1 MAEPEPSPPIQ
12 LRRKDGFACAVRLLG
27 KGLLRYHR
35 LTVEGG
41 GHLPRGGPALILP
54 KHRAYRDI
62 LVEGVLLYKLTRRYA
77 NYVMKAGLY
86 KLLELSGGIRIVR
99 PKDLRRLK
107 NREERKAE
115 ILRAREH
122 NQVSLDYLSWLYRKG
137 EMVVSHPEGMRYLD
151 TMGHLQKEI
160 VEHMLQVERH
170 HGLRIPIIPIGLE
183 YESYKRPL
191 SRIHFRVGEPF
202 FSDQVGD
209 VKNVMDLV
217 EDRLRFLSRCD

>member
-1 MAEPEPSPPIQ
+1 M
-12 LRRKDGFACAVRLLG
+12 RRKDGFACAVRLLS
-27 KGLLRYHR
+27 KGALRYHR

-41 GHLPRGGPALILP
+41 EHLPRRGAALVLP

-62 LVEGVLLYKLTRRYA
+62 MVEGVLLYKLTRRYA
-77 NYVMKAGLY
+77 NYVMKVGLY
-86 KLLELSGGIRIVR
+86 RLLELSGGIRIVR

-107 NREERKAE
+107 NRAERRAQ

-137 EMVVSHPEGMRYLD
+137 EMVVSHPEGMRCQDSL
-151 TMGHLQKEI
+151 GHLQKEI
-160 VEHMLQVERH
+160 VEHMLQVEQH

-183 YESYKRPL
+183 YESYRRPL
-191 SRIHFRVGEPF
+191 SRIYFRVGEPF

-209 VKNVMDLV
+209 VKKVMDLV
-217 EDRLRFLSRCD
+217 EDRLRVLSRCG

>member
-1 MAEPEPSPPIQ
+1 MAEPEPPPPIQ